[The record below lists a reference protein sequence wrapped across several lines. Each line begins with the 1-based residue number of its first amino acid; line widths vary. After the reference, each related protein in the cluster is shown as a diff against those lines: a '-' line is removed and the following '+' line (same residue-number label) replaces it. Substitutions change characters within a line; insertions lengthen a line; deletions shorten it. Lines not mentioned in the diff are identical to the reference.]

1 MFLHAVE
8 NFEMMRGRAYNVGLE
23 DACLTKLELCAAI
36 QKHIPGFVCLE
47 APIGEDPDKRDYIVS
62 NQRIL
67 ATGRKPAHSLDIGIR
82 ELIKG
87 YRILK
92 NSTYANV

>member
-1 MFLHAVE
+1 
-8 NFEMMRGRAYNVGLE
+8 MRGRAYNVGLE
-23 DACLTKLELCAAI
+23 DANLTKLELCAVI
-36 QKHIPGFVCLE
+36 QKHIASFVYLE

-67 ATGRKPAHSLDIGIR
+67 ATGWKPAHSLDDGIR

-87 YRILK
+87 YSILK
-92 NSTYANV
+92 NSSYANV